1 MKFECNGKVFSS
13 KHPLIIA
20 ELGTSHLGSIEK
32 ARQLIDAVSDCG
44 CDAVKF
50 QIVYA
55 NEILHPKSGYVKLPQ
70 GNVLLY
76 EKFKEL
82 ECNQDFYA
90 ELAEYAR
97 SKSLM
102 FSASVFG
109 ERSLQDLIKLQPDFL
124 KVASPELNYHDL
136 IKSIASCSLPII
148 LSTGVSRL
156 ADIEGAIDAVRS
168 VNAKLPLAILHCIT
182 SYPAPE
188 TEYNLLLIENLSR
201 IFGIPVGLSDHS
213 MHPFFVPLLSLSFGS
228 CIIEKHLCLSREEEG
243 LDDKIALE
251 PKDFS
256 LMCKTIRKMES
267 KPLDEVIQ
275 YLKEKKVSEQAIKDV
290 CGSGVK
296 RLAFSEQQNYER
308 TNRSLHYLHSMQKG
322 ELITEGSLVIV
333 RTEKVLSVGLSPQ
346 LKSVVV
352 GSRLQRNVNEGDGVA
367 FEDIIEK

>member
-1 MKFECNGKVFSS
+1 MRFECKGKFFSS

-20 ELGTSHLGSIEK
+20 ELGTAHLGSIERGK
-32 ARQLIDAVSDCG
+32 NLIDAVSACG

-70 GNVLLY
+70 GDVLLY

-82 ECNQDFYA
+82 ECDLSFYS
-90 ELAEYAR
+90 ELADYAR

-109 ERSLQDLIKLQPDFL
+109 ERSLQDLVKLQPDFF
-124 KVASPELNYHDL
+124 KVASPELNYHLL
-136 IKSIASCSLPII
+136 IQKIVSYSLPII

-156 ADIEGAIDAVRS
+156 SDIEGAVEVVRS
-168 VNAKLPLAILHCIT
+168 SDASLPLAILHCIT

-188 TEYNLLLIENLSR
+188 TEYNLSLIENLSR

-213 MHPFFVPLLSLSFGS
+213 MHPFFVPLLSLTFGS
-228 CIIEKHLCLSREEEG
+228 CIIEKHLCLSKKEEG

-251 PKDFS
+251 PEDFS
-256 LMCKTIRKMES
+256 LMCRTIRKMEG
-267 KPLDEVIQ
+267 KGFDEVKQ
-275 YLKEKKVSEQAIKDV
+275 YLLQMGVDVQSIKDA

-296 RLAFSEQQNYER
+296 RLALSEQKNYER
-308 TNRSLHYLHSMQKG
+308 TNRSLHYVHSMKKG
-322 ELITEGSLVIV
+322 DIIKEDDVVVV

-346 LKSVVV
+346 LKDVVL
-352 GSRLQRNVNEGDGVA
+352 GSRLQKDVGEGEGVS
-367 FEDIIEK
+367 FDDIVAK